1 MDESEVASCIFII
14 TGGNPAVLLQAMKK
28 TFYNVAKFICHFVIR
43 RRLNPAFPRANDR
56 FCPLSSNL
64 RSKGIRVIGS
74 ISNHVLTPVSMN
86 QPGGLFDI
94 MALSRRQDK
103 TQGLKGITDG
113 SIEFCRK
120 APSASTKCLGLLVI
134 VFCFFFSGHPQHM
147 SGHELS
153 CYQSDKLIFHRPHG
167 NVHGVSQRHP
177 HRTSVRSVYRSYSNT
192 HRLLGG
198 PAKSHLPLL
207 SKEPQRENVYKFLGF
222 QRRRVKVF

>member
-1 MDESEVASCIFII
+1 MDESEVASCIII
-14 TGGNPAVLLQAMKK
+14 TGGNPATASSDEK
-28 TFYNVAKFICHFVIR
+28 TFYDVAKFICHFVIR

-64 RSKGIRVIGS
+64 RSKGIRVVGS

-120 APSASTKCLGLLVI
+120 ATSASTKCLGLLVI
-134 VFCFFFSGHPQHM
+134 VSFFSGHPQHM

-177 HRTSVRSVYRSYSNT
+177 HRPASEASIDRIPIPIGFWEGPPSRTFLCYPKDRREKTSTSFWVSNVDV
-192 HRLLGG
+192 
-198 PAKSHLPLL
+198 
-207 SKEPQRENVYKFLGF
+207 SKCSEKR
-222 QRRRVKVF
+222 

>member
-14 TGGNPAVLLQAMKK
+14 TGSNSAVLLQAMKK

-64 RSKGIRVIGS
+64 RSKGIRVVGS

-134 VFCFFFSGHPQHM
+134 VFCFFFGAPAA
-147 SGHELS
+147 HEWARTIVLS
-153 CYQSDKLIFHRPHG
+153 IRQADIS
-167 NVHGVSQRHP
+167 
-177 HRTSVRSVYRSYSNT
+177 
-192 HRLLGG
+192 
-198 PAKSHLPLL
+198 PASWKCSWSFSKTPASH
-207 SKEPQRENVYKFLGF
+207 
-222 QRRRVKVF
+222 